1 MRRPARRKNRL
12 DSTTPTQESRP
23 TAYEGLRS
31 EMSHED
37 TLSRDEVTTLVGDLR
52 KYLSELRAIPKEV
65 SPKYAI
71 TNALGKACYDG
82 RLVTGSDYDE
92 ARGDLFGPFV
102 DEDDFNDTLRC
113 IPLPDVVH
121 SSGHEIV
128 FTHGD
133 LNMRNI
139 MMYNG
144 RLSGIID
151 WETCGWYPDYWDYTK
166 AHFITKLNRRWL
178 RIVDTVFGKLG
189 NYEADLAVE
198 RQLWWYCY

>member
-1 MRRPARRKNRL
+1 
-12 DSTTPTQESRP
+12 
-23 TAYEGLRS
+23 
-31 EMSHED
+31 
-37 TLSRDEVTTLVGDLR
+37 
-52 KYLSELRAIPKEV
+52 
-65 SPKYAI
+65 
-71 TNALGKACYDG
+71 
-82 RLVTGSDYDE
+82 
-92 ARGDLFGPFV
+92 
-102 DEDDFNDTLRC
+102 
-113 IPLPDVVH
+113 
-121 SSGHEIV
+121 IV